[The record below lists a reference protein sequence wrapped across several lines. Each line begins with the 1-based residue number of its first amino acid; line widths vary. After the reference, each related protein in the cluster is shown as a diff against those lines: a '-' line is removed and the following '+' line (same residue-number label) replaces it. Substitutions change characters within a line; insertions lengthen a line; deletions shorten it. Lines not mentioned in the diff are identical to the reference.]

1 MPPER
6 DEPRKEHSMKK
17 KRMANMELLRIL
29 AMVMVVMLHYLSKGG
44 LLPNMTESLDTNGY
58 LAWILETFSIVAVNV
73 YMLISGFF
81 LTESRFKSSRF
92 VELICQILF
101 YSLLIPPVLIA
112 IGTIS
117 VSDLTVYKLLKYM
130 LPVEMEHYWFATAYV
145 LLYLMSPVFKTAV
158 HHMKQSQ
165 LKATIVLLL
174 CILSLNKSILP
185 VRLEMD
191 KLGYDAIWFF
201 CVFLCAAYLRLYG
214 FKKLTD
220 SRKGIAGYLVCCA
233 GILGITLAIR
243 VVYLKTGSLEDFLT
257 ATYHYNHIL
266 NLLAA
271 ICLFAAFYY
280 MKLPDG
286 KAADVIC
293 KIAPYTFGVYLFHE
307 QEELRYLWPAWFG
320 ASAQGNPA
328 VFVLRCIGSVLLMF
342 MIGICIDVVR
352 AVIFKAAGKLLC
364 RRWVSRCLTQIDTAI
379 NGDSRSQQA
388 PAERM

>member
-1 MPPER
+1 MPQEKA
-6 DEPRKEHSMKK
+6 ETRKGICMKK

-29 AMVMVVMLHYLSKGG
+29 AMIMVVMLHYLSKGG
-44 LLPNMTESLDTNGY
+44 LLPNMTDNLGTNGY
-58 LAWILETFSIVAVNV
+58 AAWILETFSIVAVNV

-92 VELICQILF
+92 AELICQILF
-101 YSLLIPPVLIA
+101 YSLLIPVILIA
-112 IGTIS
+112 VGTIS
-117 VSDLTVYKLLKYM
+117 LKDLTVYKLLKYIF
-130 LPVEMEHYWFATAYV
+130 PVEMEHYWFATAYV

-214 FKKLTD
+214 IPCLTT
-220 SRKGIAGYLVCCA
+220 SRKGIAGYLCCCA
-233 GILGITLAIR
+233 GILGITLAVR

-280 MKLPDG
+280 MRLPEG
-286 KAADVIC
+286 KIADFIC

-307 QEELRYLWPAWFG
+307 QEELRYLWPTWFG
-320 ASAQGNPA
+320 ASDRGNPA
-328 VFVLRCIGSVLLMF
+328 VFVLRCIGSVLMMF
-342 MIGICIDVVR
+342 IMGICIDIVR
-352 AVIFKAAGKLLC
+352 SVIFKGAGKLLC
-364 RRWVSRCLTQIDTAI
+364 RGWVNRCLTQIDMAI
-379 NGDSRSQQA
+379 NGDSRA
-388 PAERM
+388 

>member
-1 MPPER
+1 
-6 DEPRKEHSMKK
+6 MKK

-29 AMVMVVMLHYLSKGG
+29 AMIMVVMLHYLSKGAV
-44 LLPNMTESLDTNGY
+44 LPNMTDNFGVNGY

-101 YSLLIPPVLIA
+101 YSLLIPVILIA
-112 IGTIS
+112 VGTIS
-117 VSDLTVYKLLKYM
+117 LNDLTVYKLLKYIF
-130 LPVEMEHYWFATAYV
+130 PVEMEHYWFATAYV
-145 LLYLMSPVFKTAV
+145 LLYLMSPIFKTAV
-158 HHMKQSQ
+158 RHMKQSQ
-165 LKATIVLLL
+165 LKTTIVLLL

-201 CVFLCAAYLRLYG
+201 CVFLCASYLRLYG
-214 FKKLTD
+214 IPKLNN
-220 SRKGIAGYLVCCA
+220 SRKGIAGYLACCA
-233 GILGITLAIR
+233 GILGITLALR
-243 VVYLKTGSLEDFLT
+243 VVYLRTGSLEDFLT

-271 ICLFAAFYY
+271 ICLFAAFYH
-280 MKLPDG
+280 MRLPEG
-286 KAADVIC
+286 KIADLIC

-320 ASAQGNPA
+320 TSAEGNP
-328 VFVLRCIGSVLLMF
+328 VMFVLRCIGSVLIMF
-342 MIGICIDVVR
+342 IIGICIDMVR
-352 AVIFKAAGKLLC
+352 GAIFKAGGKLLC
-364 RRWVSRCLTQIDTAI
+364 RGWANRCLTRIDTAI
-379 NGDSRSQQA
+379 NGDSR
-388 PAERM
+388 P